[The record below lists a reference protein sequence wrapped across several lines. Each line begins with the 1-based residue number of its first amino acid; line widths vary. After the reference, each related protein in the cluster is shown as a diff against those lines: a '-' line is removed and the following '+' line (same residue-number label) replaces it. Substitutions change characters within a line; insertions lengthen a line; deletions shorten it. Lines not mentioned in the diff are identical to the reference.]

1 MFRQLA
7 LAATAAFALTAA
19 AEAAIPVYSNPG
31 VEAPAVASYTAPFAG
46 TVTAWFLAR
55 DAAFNS
61 EIGLG
66 INGAAPVF
74 FTLPN
79 TSAPGTSAVL
89 GTVNAGDVM
98 RFYLRVIN
106 TGDIFSTDPG
116 ENTDGF
122 NHAWHT
128 AYAGGDFGVPAGL
141 LIGWEDIRGGGDRDY
156 NDHVFSFRFPGS
168 PGIPEPATWALMIAG
183 FGLVGIAARRR
194 RVAHVSA

>member
-1 MFRQLA
+1 MLHRLA
-7 LAATAAFALTAA
+7 LAAAATFSLASAA
-19 AEAAIPVYSNPG
+19 HAVIPVYGSPG
-31 VEAPAVASYTAPFAG
+31 VEAPAVASYTAPSAG
-46 TVTAWFLAR
+46 TVTAWFLSR
-55 DAAFNS
+55 SAAFKS

-66 INGAAPVF
+66 INGAAPLF
-74 FTLPN
+74 FALPN

-89 GTVNAGDVM
+89 GSVNAGDVL

-106 TGDIFSTDPG
+106 NGNVFSTDPG
-116 ENTDGF
+116 QNADGF

-141 LIGWEDIRGGGDRDY
+141 LIGWEDIVGGGDKDY

-168 PGIPEPATWALMIAG
+168 PGIPEPATWALLIAG